1 MPHKMTNNTTPHL
14 DDEITK
20 KRKEKLDR
28 CENHLFRLKEKRKKD
43 VEGVILG
50 QK

>member
-1 MPHKMTNNTTPHL
+1 M
-14 DDEITK
+14 
-20 KRKEKLDR
+20 

>member
-1 MPHKMTNNTTPHL
+1 M
-14 DDEITK
+14 
-20 KRKEKLDR
+20 

-43 VEGVILG
+43 VKGVILG